1 MLDRPRAV
9 LLLTG
14 IMASGKSTVAQLLA
28 ERLPRAAHVRGDA
41 FRRMI
46 VTGRHEMTPGAGPEA
61 EAQLALRYRLAA
73 TAADAYFGAGFSVV
87 VQDVVLGG
95 WLPRFVD
102 LVEGRP
108 LLVVVL
114 APRPEVVEAREAN
127 RPKTGYGAWSA
138 EQLDRAMREETPQLG
153 LWIDSSEQTP
163 EQTVEEILERAW
175 EEAAVD

>member
-1 MLDRPRAV
+1 MDRPRAAF
-9 LLLTG
+9 LLTG
-14 IMASGKSTVAQLLA
+14 IMASGKSTVSQLLA

-46 VTGRHEMTPGAGPEA
+46 VTGRREMTPGAGREA
-61 EAQLALRYRLAA
+61 GAQLALRYRMA
-73 TAADAYFGAGFSVV
+73 AADAYFGAGFSAA

-138 EQLDRAMREETPQLG
+138 ERLDRSMREETPRLG
-153 LWIDSSEQTP
+153 LWIDSSGQTP
-163 EQTVEEILERAW
+163 EQTVEEILGRDW
-175 EEAAVD
+175 GEAAVD